1 MGRRASVGVP
11 SDGGEEDGVGRLAR
25 GEGLGGEGHARG
37 VDGGAAHERL
47 GEVERDV
54 VLRAH
59 LHEDL
64 LRDLHDLGADAVA
77 GEEGHVVVLGR
88 RRAREAGAGANRG
101 EASAGPGGGAAERRR
116 GRGGTERH
124 GRGESGHRERRGGNA
139 GSRREGGAAISARR
153 SDRRPMAECA
163 ADLRHPVPRRVTDP
177 EKRGRSRKKRIERPF
192 SLVFLRVSSHSTK
205 PRDSCLTTPV
215 RDKTRCARPARASRP
230 SRRVGW
236 KSRGNIGA
244 PPVGP
249 ARTPRFRRARV
260 SRRVASDRA
269 RPRESPGRASRPGA
283 GARPPRADVPPPR
296 AGVLGTFLR
305 GLSEIVPVAHA
316 VARDAVAPGDD
327 RG

>member
-1 MGRRASVGVP
+1 
-11 SDGGEEDGVGRLAR
+11 
-25 GEGLGGEGHARG
+25 
-37 VDGGAAHERL
+37 
-47 GEVERDV
+47 
-54 VLRAH
+54 
-59 LHEDL
+59 
-64 LRDLHDLGADAVA
+64 
-77 GEEGHVVVLGR
+77 
-88 RRAREAGAGANRG
+88 
-101 EASAGPGGGAAERRR
+101 
-116 GRGGTERH
+116 
-124 GRGESGHRERRGGNA
+124 
-139 GSRREGGAAISARR
+139 
-153 SDRRPMAECA
+153 MAECA
-163 ADLRHPVPRRVTDP
+163 ADFRHPVPRRVTDP

-205 PRDSCLTTPV
+205 PRDSCRTTPV
-215 RDKTRCARPARASRP
+215 RDKTRCARPARGSRP

-269 RPRESPGRASRPGA
+269 RPRESPGRARVASRRRRA
-283 GARPPRADVPPPR
+283 ASARRRPPPPR